1 MDLSL
6 VFPHQLFEHH
16 PALRVGRTVALIE
29 DPLLFGTDPRW
40 PIQVHRQRLLL
51 HRASMNA
58 YAEMLQAKGF
68 TVLRVLQG
76 QAASTAEILGDL
88 LDQGYRAFHLA
99 DPVDDVLSQRISAF
113 ASRHGCGLEIVAT
126 PMLLTPDA
134 VIEDHFASGKKPL
147 MGRFYEMQRKRLDLL
162 IDPDGG
168 PVGGRWSFDADNRK
182 KLPKGILVPELPAE
196 RSSAANAIVESA
208 RKQLIEEGVV
218 GIGSWDG
225 FHYPVT
231 HGDAARWLDQFLEQR
246 LRQFGAYEDAIS
258 TQHQVMWHSVLTPML
273 NIGLLTPQQVLDRT
287 LERAEAGD
295 IPLNSLEGFLRQIVG
310 WREFMAAMYRRHGV
324 EMRNGNFWGFDDRP
338 IPSAFYTAST
348 GLPPI
353 DDAIRHALETGYCH
367 HIERLMLLGNVM
379 LLCGFH
385 PTRIYTW
392 FMELFV
398 DAYDWVMVPNVYG
411 MSQFADGG
419 IFTTKPYLSGSNY
432 VRKMSDYRTGEWC
445 DTWDGLFWTF
455 IHRHQDFFRRQ
466 YRLAMMARNLDRMA
480 PEVLLAHQRRAGD
493 FLDALT

>member
-1 MDLSL
+1 MTLDLSL

-16 PALRVGRTVALIE
+16 PALRAGRAVALIE

-76 QAASTAEILGDL
+76 QEASTAEILGDL

-126 PMLLTPDA
+126 PMLLTPEA

-182 KLPKGILVPELPAE
+182 KLPKGIPVPEPPAE
-196 RSSAANAIVESA
+196 RSSGSVALVEAA
-208 RKQLIEEGVV
+208 RQQLIGEGVA

-231 HGDAARWLDQFLEQR
+231 HGL
-246 LRQFGAYEDAIS
+246 
-258 TQHQVMWHSVLTPML
+258 
-273 NIGLLTPQQVLDRT
+273 
-287 LERAEAGD
+287 
-295 IPLNSLEGFLRQIVG
+295 SLI
-310 WREFMAAMYRRHGV
+310 
-324 EMRNGNFWGFDDRP
+324 
-338 IPSAFYTAST
+338 
-348 GLPPI
+348 
-353 DDAIRHALETGYCH
+353 
-367 HIERLMLLGNVM
+367 HI
-379 LLCGFH
+379 
-385 PTRIYTW
+385 
-392 FMELFV
+392 
-398 DAYDWVMVPNVYG
+398 
-411 MSQFADGG
+411 
-419 IFTTKPYLSGSNY
+419 
-432 VRKMSDYRTGEWC
+432 
-445 DTWDGLFWTF
+445 
-455 IHRHQDFFRRQ
+455 
-466 YRLAMMARNLDRMA
+466 
-480 PEVLLAHQRRAGD
+480 
-493 FLDALT
+493 